1 MMRINAL
8 VQPTTAQGAYDELIA
23 SRRNAVLGGCGFLRM
38 GNKIIAKGIDL
49 SDLDLDYIKE
59 DDSYV
64 EIGAMTSFRTLE
76 TSEIVMSHFGTFIS
90 EALKHIVGVQ
100 FRNNVTV
107 GASIFSKYGFSD
119 LITTLLVLE
128 TEVELVKGGRL
139 PLESFLD
146 QPRERDILT
155 RVYIKKSQRQSAYQ
169 CIRKS
174 KTDFPVINCAVS
186 QKDKA
191 WTLVVGSRPGVA
203 KIAKKASQH
212 LTETGDIEK
221 SIAIAMEELS
231 FGSNMRGSA
240 EYRTCMSGVLL
251 ERCIKEVKA

>member
-23 SRRNAVLGGCGFLRM
+23 SRRHAILGGCGFLRM
-38 GNKIIAKGIDL
+38 GNKTIAKGIDL
-49 SDLDLDYIKE
+49 SYLDLDYIKE

-64 EIGAMTSFRTLE
+64 EMGAMTSFRTLE
-76 TSEIVMSHFGTFIS
+76 TSELVKSHFGPFIS

-107 GASIFSKYGFSD
+107 GASIFSRYGFSD
-119 LITTLLVLE
+119 LITTLLVLD
-128 TEVELVKGGRL
+128 TEVELVKGGRIS
-139 PLESFLD
+139 LESFLE
-146 QPRERDILT
+146 QPRERDVLT
-155 RVYIKKSQRQSAYQ
+155 RLYIKKDQRKSAYS
-169 CIRKS
+169 CIRNS
-174 KTDFPVINCAVS
+174 KTDFPVVNCAAS
-186 QKDKA
+186 QKDEV

-221 SIAIAMEELS
+221 SLAIAMEELS

-240 EYRTCMSGVLL
+240 DYRTCMSGVLL